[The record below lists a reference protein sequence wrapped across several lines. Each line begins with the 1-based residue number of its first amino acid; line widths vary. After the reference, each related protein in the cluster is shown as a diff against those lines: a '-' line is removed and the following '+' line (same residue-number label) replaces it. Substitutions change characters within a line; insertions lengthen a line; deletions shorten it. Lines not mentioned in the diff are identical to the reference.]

1 MPPLLYTLAFYG
13 FLFKRMVW
21 TDIHDYSKSVMLPW
35 ILVISMS
42 SKIQPTPSYSSC
54 HSSRLSRSTTASG
67 VATRL
72 AAKGNST
79 FFYHFSMLM
88 LQEYIDLDEADR
100 MFAEAEE
107 SGDEEELNE
116 LKTVLY
122 DKRKKG
128 FYVR

>member
-1 MPPLLYTLAFYG
+1 
-13 FLFKRMVW
+13 
-21 TDIHDYSKSVMLPW
+21 
-35 ILVISMS
+35 
-42 SKIQPTPSYSSC
+42 
-54 HSSRLSRSTTASG
+54 
-67 VATRL
+67 
-72 AAKGNST
+72 
-79 FFYHFSMLM
+79 MLM